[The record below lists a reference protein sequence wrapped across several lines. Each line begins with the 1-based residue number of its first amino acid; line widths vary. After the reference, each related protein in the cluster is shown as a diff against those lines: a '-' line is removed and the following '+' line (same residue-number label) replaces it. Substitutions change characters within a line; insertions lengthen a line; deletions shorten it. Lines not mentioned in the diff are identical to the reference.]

1 MRLSR
6 GLNTSTGLCSTSP
19 PPQVTHY
26 AAVCLFLVFG
36 ARMLNESR
44 EASNAASDE
53 LEEVEA
59 ELSKKQATYTSVGTQ
74 DTQVRGFPHRLGGC
88 TDQTQGLAGGEERAG
103 GEAPHGLVPRGLG
116 SVVARA
122 WAEGE
127 RREGVRGSRRSAVA
141 SVAR

>member
-1 MRLSR
+1 L
-6 GLNTSTGLCSTSP
+6 TCCIAP
-19 PPQVTHY
+19 APAQVTHY

-74 DTQVRGFPHRLGGC
+74 DTQVRGQEGARTRRKGWRVERKGRLVRHPMGWY
-88 TDQTQGLAGGEERAG
+88 
-103 GEAPHGLVPRGLG
+103 LVAWGAWWRGRGLRG
-116 SVVARA
+116 RGARECGA
-122 WAEGE
+122 
-127 RREGVRGSRRSAVA
+127 A

>member
-1 MRLSR
+1 M
-6 GLNTSTGLCSTSP
+6 
-19 PPQVTHY
+19 THY

-74 DTQVRGFPHRLGGC
+74 DTQVRGVPHRLGGC
-88 TDQTQGLAGGEERAG
+88 TDQAQGLAGGEERARVARHAMG
-103 GEAPHGLVPRGLG
+103 WYLVAWGARWRGRGLRG
-116 SVVARA
+116 RGARECGA
-122 WAEGE
+122 
-127 RREGVRGSRRSAVA
+127 A
-141 SVAR
+141 SVARQPP

>member
-1 MRLSR
+1 M
-6 GLNTSTGLCSTSP
+6 
-19 PPQVTHY
+19 THY

-88 TDQTQGLAGGEERAG
+88 TDQAQGLAGGEEGGWRGTPWVGTSWPGERG
-103 GEAPHGLVPRGLG
+103 GE
-116 SVVARA
+116 
-122 WAEGE
+122 
-127 RREGVRGSRRSAVA
+127 GVG
-141 SVAR
+141 

>member
-6 GLNTSTGLCSTSP
+6 GLNTSTVLCSTSP

-88 TDQTQGLAGGEERAG
+88 TDQAQGLAGGEERARVARHAMG
-103 GEAPHGLVPRGLG
+103 WYLVAWGARWRGRGLRG
-116 SVVARA
+116 RGARECGA
-122 WAEGE
+122 AE
-127 RREGVRGSRRSAVA
+127 
-141 SVAR
+141 

>member
-1 MRLSR
+1 M
-6 GLNTSTGLCSTSP
+6 
-19 PPQVTHY
+19 THY

-88 TDQTQGLAGGEERAG
+88 TDQAQGLAGGEERAG
-103 GEAPHGLVPRGLG
+103 GEARHGLVPRGLG
-116 SVVARA
+116 SAVARA

-127 RREGVRGSRRSAVA
+127 RREGVRGSLRSAAA
-141 SVAR
+141 SVARQPP

>member
-1 MRLSR
+1 M
-6 GLNTSTGLCSTSP
+6 TCCIAP
-19 PPQVTHY
+19 APAQVTHY

-74 DTQVRGFPHRLGGC
+74 DTQVRGQEGARTRRKGWRVERKGRLVRHPMGGYVVASWP
-88 TDQTQGLAGGEERAG
+88 GERGGE
-103 GEAPHGLVPRGLG
+103 
-116 SVVARA
+116 
-122 WAEGE
+122 
-127 RREGVRGSRRSAVA
+127 GVG
-141 SVAR
+141 

>member
-1 MRLSR
+1 M
-6 GLNTSTGLCSTSP
+6 
-19 PPQVTHY
+19 THY

-88 TDQTQGLAGGEERAG
+88 TDQTQGLAGGEEGRVARHPMG
-103 GEAPHGLVPRGLG
+103 WYLVALGAWWRGRGLRG
-116 SVVARA
+116 RGARECGA
-122 WAEGE
+122 AD
-127 RREGVRGSRRSAVA
+127 SA
-141 SVAR
+141 R

>member
-1 MRLSR
+1 M
-6 GLNTSTGLCSTSP
+6 
-19 PPQVTHY
+19 THY

-88 TDQTQGLAGGEERAG
+88 TDQAQGLAGGEEAR
-103 GEAPHGLVPRGLG
+103 ERGTPWVG
-116 SVVARA
+116 TS
-122 WAEGE
+122 WPGE
-127 RREGVRGSRRSAVA
+127 RDGEGVG
-141 SVAR
+141 